1 MLVEC
6 IDFSFYS
13 CQFLEIGR
21 LDFKFKN
28 YAAAMP
34 GHSEDCSGCLTCEL
48 VGQDK
53 RGGVPGPASDVV
65 PGKAVTRYEAS
76 LPLSPS

>member
-1 MLVEC
+1 MSGNWKVGFQISEIKTMQLL
-6 IDFSFYS
+6 
-13 CQFLEIGR
+13 CQVTAR
-21 LDFKFKN
+21 TVQ
-28 YAAAMP
+28 
-34 GHSEDCSGCLTCEL
+34 GCLTCEL
-48 VGQDK
+48 VGGDK